1 MSSAKKN
8 LLDAAARQ
16 LLKIFGNDPAAARR
30 AAEQL
35 RTQPTRPAA
44 ATSPRGGGEARQ
56 LRLPLTQPGRGAQTY
71 SPAKS
76 AAPGTAEVV
85 RASMRP
91 SLADTPRVRLGG
103 EAPGQLP
110 LDAAPV
116 PEFSVRRADP
126 TAQRTPLAQLSPE
139 ALALAEADPGT
150 FNAIRQIAARAE
162 DAYGIN
168 EGGLLNALVERGG
181 TDVLRYLDEGADL
194 QTAVARARSGGPLVP
209 SGSSGA
215 GELGRRGAL
224 VRSPG
229 GEAVSLDVEPV
240 DVRLI
245 ETVRSLRNAAGG
257 AQQTNLAQ
265 MLGNVPAEQR
275 QRLMQILAGAGG
287 VAGGAGLVNIGR
299 SMMEPDTATSRP
311 LITEDDGSPL
321 GAPGTSNLDQL
332 RITPPGAVQ
341 DALGADPTRTGAAV
355 VVPSDNGMSARR
367 EAMAQYAPEQA
378 ILERAL
384 EPRDP
389 SSYRNIQEYYRDRE
403 RYANQP
409 GRSKE
414 LAAFA
419 RTLAQ
424 DAAQQQAMETWARSN
439 PELAYQLQQQAL
451 RNPAANQ
458 QSSESVTVPATPTT
472 PLGSDIRNNPVGAA
486 EAAAAAAIAPTQGNF
501 EMQSATEMI
510 PQKRLVRAQ
519 NYLTERLREYSAR

>member
-35 RTQPTRPAA
+35 RTQPTRAVEA
-44 ATSPRGGGEARQ
+44 PRPSGGGEARQ

-116 PEFSVRRADP
+116 PQFNVLREAP
-126 TAQRTPLAQLSPE
+126 TAQRTPLVQLSPR
-139 ALALAEADPGT
+139 ALELAETDPGT

-194 QTAVARARSGGPLVP
+194 QTAVARARSGGPLAP

-229 GEAVSLDVEPV
+229 GEAVSLEVEPV

-257 AQQTNLAQ
+257 AQQTDLGE

-287 VAGGAGLVNIGR
+287 VAGGIGLVNIGR
-299 SMMEPDTATSRP
+299 SMMEPDTATSRS
-311 LITEDDGSPL
+311 LVTEDDGRPL
-321 GAPGTSNLDQL
+321 GAPGTSGLDQL
-332 RITPPGAVQ
+332 RVTPPNSLQ
-341 DALGADPTRTGAAV
+341 DAIGADPTRAGAPV
-355 VVPSDNGMSARR
+355 IVPSDNGMSARR
-367 EAMAQYAPEQA
+367 EALAQYAPEQA
-378 ILERAL
+378 IIERAL

-389 SSYRNIQEYYRDRE
+389 SSYRNIQDYYRDRE

-424 DAAQQQAMETWARSN
+424 DAVQQRNMEIWARSN

-458 QSSESVTVPATPTT
+458 QSAESVTVPGIPTT

-486 EAAAAAAIAPTQGNF
+486 EAAGAAAVAPTQGNF
-501 EMQSATEMI
+501 EIKSATEMI
-510 PQKRLVRAQ
+510 PQNRLVRAAD
-519 NYLTERLREYSAR
+519 YLTERLREYSAR